1 MQLVAEQAT
10 STIAAQ
16 KKINDAAL
24 SELRKE
30 LDSILEYQADRA
42 PSWVSIEGSEYPER
56 EGSLKDF
63 LAARQMFAEAEMLDE
78 DEEIDEEGEDDIDE
92 VSDDKMV
99 DVQTGPAAVE
109 ETGDASSAPESTVA
123 AVGKSPAEHGDE
135 QVIAEKL
142 HNLTLDQEIQE
153 ASPASKAK
161 LKMELNVK
169 PEEVKSPK
177 TSQKSPK
184 KLSSPLKSPK
194 KPVAS
199 PLKKQQSKASLHKS
213 QLPVRSTTPRPPW
226 KT

>member
-123 AVGKSPAEHGDE
+123 AVKEEHGDE

-142 HNLTLDQEIQE
+142 HNLDLDQEIHE
-153 ASPASKAK
+153 ASPVKSKAK
-161 LKMELNVK
+161 SNAKPEDVK

-177 TSQKSPK
+177 
-184 KLSSPLKSPK
+184 KLVASPLKSPK
-194 KPVAS
+194 KPVGS

-213 QLPVRSTTPRPPW
+213 YLPVRSTTPKPPW